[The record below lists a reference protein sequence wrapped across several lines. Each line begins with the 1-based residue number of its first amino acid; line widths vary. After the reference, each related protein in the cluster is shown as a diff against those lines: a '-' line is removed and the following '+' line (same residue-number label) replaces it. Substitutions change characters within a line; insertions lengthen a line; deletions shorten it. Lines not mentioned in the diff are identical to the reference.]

1 MRDVAAQGQVFMFGF
16 SRGAYTAR
24 ALVGMLRAIGL
35 LRPGS
40 ENLVP
45 YAVATYTS
53 RAEGEAY
60 WGPLHKFSEVFAQQV
75 DRRSTI
81 PVAYLGLWDTVKAA
95 GVLRWDVRWPWT
107 RKVVNAARVRH
118 AVSIDERRRPYREY
132 LVDPGEDTQL
142 EEVWF
147 AGVHSDVGGT
157 FDDDPRLSTV
167 ALRWMVDGAVQEG
180 LLVNQARYATLAS
193 AVTRESAAGEVHRMG
208 RIWAVLT
215 FRRRPIPPGAHVH
228 ASVDA
233 RRAAVPGYAPGIP
246 PDVVWADPDW
256 ATPPSG

>member
-1 MRDVAAQGQVFMFGF
+1 
-16 SRGAYTAR
+16 
-24 ALVGMLRAIGL
+24 MLRAIGL

-60 WGPLHKFSEVFAQQV
+60 WGPVHKFSEVFAQQV

-95 GVLRWDVRWPWT
+95 GVLRWDVKWPWT

-193 AVTRESAAGEVHRMG
+193 AVTRESAAGAVHRMG